1 MKRRAIIIVAVFAVL
16 SLGAMAAT
24 GKLGG
29 KKADGPKAVPV
40 VRGTLV
46 DKALAVGT
54 IEPRVE
60 VSVKSILAGVV
71 RQRFAA
77 VGDFVKRGQPLLEIS
92 PNPTPLEMVELRRN
106 VELREIE
113 LKNLER
119 DLARQQKPRSRNL
132 ISPADIEAAQQRV
145 DESRNQLSLAQER
158 LALQEGGKVLT
169 GGKQVETVVRA
180 PIDGYILEDSIE
192 IGDPVV
198 PLTPYQAGTVLMRM
212 AAMRDLIFRGTVDEI
227 DVGRLKEGMPVTIK
241 IGALPNASVKGRLEK
256 IWLKAHKQE
265 QATVFPIEIVLTEV
279 AGATLRAGYS
289 ANAEVIITRRHDS
302 SFVTLRT
309 GPGKTAERAIK
320 TGLSDAINI
329 EVLEGLQVTDSL
341 VEPPPRE
348 ITRGVARLPRRP
360 AGAET
365 PHVPDRPRDRV
376 GHRRGGGATGV
387 RRRPGA
393 ADPEALSRARRPDR
407 HPLRRPDH
415 QAVRGL
421 RRRPPGAAAA
431 G

>member
-77 VGDFVKRGQPLLEIS
+77 VGDFVKRGQSLLEIS

-119 DLARQQKPRSRNL
+119 DLARQQELRSRNL

-180 PIDGYILEDSIE
+180 PIDGYILE
-192 IGDPVV
+192 
-198 PLTPYQAGTVLMRM
+198 
-212 AAMRDLIFRGTVDEI
+212 
-227 DVGRLKEGMPVTIK
+227 VTIK

-289 ANAEVIITRRHDS
+289 ANAEVTISRRDSVLYIPERLITHRHDS
-302 SFVTLRT
+302 SFVTVRT
-309 GPGKTAERAIK
+309 GPGKTQERWIK

-329 EVLEGLQVTDSL
+329 EVLEGLQVTDSI
-341 VEPPPRE
+341 VEPTPRE
-348 ITRGVARLPRRP
+348 I
-360 AGAET
+360 
-365 PHVPDRPRDRV
+365 
-376 GHRRGGGATGV
+376 
-387 RRRPGA
+387 
-393 ADPEALSRARRPDR
+393 S
-407 HPLRRPDH
+407 
-415 QAVRGL
+415 
-421 RRRPPGAAAA
+421 
-431 G
+431 

>member
-1 MKRRAIIIVAVFAVL
+1 MKRRTIIILAVVVPA
-16 SLGAMAAT
+16 LGAMAAT

-29 KKADGPKAVPV
+29 KKKEGPKAVAV
-40 VRGTLV
+40 VRGSLV

-60 VSVKSILAGVV
+60 VTVKSILPGVV
-71 RQRFAA
+71 RQRFAQ

-106 VELREIE
+106 AELRGIE
-113 LKNLER
+113 LKNVER
-119 DLARQQKPRSRNL
+119 DLARQQELRNKNL
-132 ISPADIEAAQQRV
+132 ISPSDIEIAQRRV
-145 DESRNQLSLAQER
+145 DESRSQLSLAQER

-169 GGKQVETVVRA
+169 GGKEVETVVRA

-227 DVGRLKEGMPVTIK
+227 DVGRLKEGMPATIK
-241 IGALPNASVKGRLEK
+241 IGALPNASVKGRLDK

-279 AGATLRAGYS
+279 EGATLRAGYS
-289 ANAEVIITRRHDS
+289 ANAEVSIARRDS
-302 SFVTLRT
+302 VLYIPERLLIHRTDSTFVMVRT
-309 GPGKTAERAIK
+309 GPGKTEERSIR

-329 EVLEGLQVTDSL
+329 EVLEGLQATDSI
-341 VEPPPRE
+341 VERPPRE
-348 ITRGVARLPRRP
+348 IT
-360 AGAET
+360 
-365 PHVPDRPRDRV
+365 
-376 GHRRGGGATGV
+376 
-387 RRRPGA
+387 
-393 ADPEALSRARRPDR
+393 
-407 HPLRRPDH
+407 
-415 QAVRGL
+415 
-421 RRRPPGAAAA
+421 
-431 G
+431 

>member
-1 MKRRAIIIVAVFAVL
+1 MKRRAIIIVAVFVVL

-29 KKADGPKAVPV
+29 KKTDGPKAVPV

-77 VGDFVKRGQPLLEIS
+77 VGDFVKRGQPLLELS

-119 DLARQQKPRSRNL
+119 DLARQQELRSRNL

-192 IGDPVV
+192 IGDLVV

-227 DVGRLKEGMPVTIK
+227 DV
-241 IGALPNASVKGRLEK
+241 GRLEK

-289 ANAEVIITRRHDS
+289 ANAEVIISRRDSVLYIPERLITHRHDS

-348 ITRGVARLPRRP
+348 IT
-360 AGAET
+360 
-365 PHVPDRPRDRV
+365 
-376 GHRRGGGATGV
+376 
-387 RRRPGA
+387 
-393 ADPEALSRARRPDR
+393 
-407 HPLRRPDH
+407 
-415 QAVRGL
+415 
-421 RRRPPGAAAA
+421 
-431 G
+431 

>member
-1 MKRRAIIIVAVFAVL
+1 MKRRSMFAAATLVAVLAI
-16 SLGAMAAT
+16 GAMAAA

-29 KKADGPKAVPV
+29 HKKDGLKAVAV
-40 VRGTLV
+40 ARGSLV

-71 RQRFAA
+71 RRRFAE
-77 VGDFVKRGQPLLEIS
+77 VGDFLKRGQPLLEIS

-113 LKNLER
+113 LKNFER
-119 DLARQQKPRSRNL
+119 ELGRQQELRNKNL
-132 ISPADIEAAQQRV
+132 ISPADLETAQRQV
-145 DESRNQLSLAQER
+145 DEARSQLSLAQER
-158 LALQEGGKVLT
+158 LALQEGGKVVT
-169 GGKQVETVVRA
+169 GDKQVETVVRA

-212 AAMRDLIFRGTVDEI
+212 AAMKDLIFRGTVDEI

-241 IGALPNASVKGRLEK
+241 IGALPNATVKGRLDK
-256 IWLKAHKQE
+256 IWLHAHKQE

-289 ANAEVIITRRHDS
+289 ANAEVIIARRDSVLYIPERLITHRNDS
-302 SFVTLRT
+302 SFVTVRT
-309 GPGKTAERAIK
+309 GPGKTAERSIK

-329 EVLEGLQVTDSL
+329 EVLEGLQATDSII
-341 VEPPPRE
+341 EPPPRE
-348 ITRGVARLPRRP
+348 I
-360 AGAET
+360 
-365 PHVPDRPRDRV
+365 
-376 GHRRGGGATGV
+376 
-387 RRRPGA
+387 
-393 ADPEALSRARRPDR
+393 S
-407 HPLRRPDH
+407 
-415 QAVRGL
+415 
-421 RRRPPGAAAA
+421 
-431 G
+431 